1 MVRRRKPD
9 WASRPSGTRR
19 CRDTVARRSDDDV
32 LGPIGYLIV
41 EYPGNKMT
49 GNAFLELMSLVDR
62 GLVRVLDLQFVMR
75 DEDGALTVME
85 LSDIDAD
92 GQFDFGLFAGV
103 SSGLL
108 DESDLKEAATAIEP
122 NSAAAI
128 MVYENR
134 WAAPFAQALREAG
147 ANLVSAGFIPQDALL
162 ATLDA
167 LGE

>member
-1 MVRRRKPD
+1 
-9 WASRPSGTRR
+9 
-19 CRDTVARRSDDDV
+19 VARSEDDV

-41 EYPGNKMT
+41 EYSGNKFT
-49 GNAFLELMSLVDR
+49 GNAFNELLSLVDR
-62 GLVRVLDLQFVMR
+62 GLVRVLDLRFVMR
-75 DEDGALTVME
+75 ADDGSLAVME

-108 DESDLKEAATAIEP
+108 DESDLKEAANAVEP

-134 WAAPFAQALREAG
+134 WAAPFVQALREAG
-147 ANLVSAGFIPQDALL
+147 ANLVSAGYIPQDALV
-162 ATLDA
+162 AALDA
-167 LGE
+167 AGA

>member
-1 MVRRRKPD
+1 MAP
-9 WASRPSGTRR
+9 
-19 CRDTVARRSDDDV
+19 RSDDDV

-49 GNAFLELMSLVDR
+49 GNAFRELLDLVDR
-62 GLVRVLDLQFVMR
+62 GLLRVLDLRFVMR
-75 DEDGALTVME
+75 ADDGSLAVME

-108 DESDLKEAATAIEP
+108 DESDLKEAANALEP
-122 NSAAAI
+122 NSAAAV

-134 WAAPFAQALREAG
+134 WAASFVGALREAG
-147 ANLVSAGFIPQDALL
+147 ANLVSAGYIPQDLLL

-167 LGE
+167 QGS

>member
-1 MVRRRKPD
+1 M
-9 WASRPSGTRR
+9 A
-19 CRDTVARRSDDDV
+19 RSDDDV

-41 EYPGNKMT
+41 EYPGTGKMT
-49 GNAFLELMSLVDR
+49 GNAFGELLSLVDR
-62 GLVRVLDLQFVMR
+62 GLVRVLDLRFVMR
-75 DEDGALTVME
+75 GADGSLAVME

-92 GQFDFGLFAGV
+92 GQFDFGVFAGA

-108 DESDLKEAATAIEP
+108 DESDLQEAANAIEP

-147 ANLVSAGFIPQDALL
+147 ANLVSAGFIPQEALL
-162 ATLDA
+162 ESLEA
-167 LGE
+167 LAG

>member
-1 MVRRRKPD
+1 VPG
-9 WASRPSGTRR
+9 GTRR
-19 CRDTVARRSDDDV
+19 CKSVAPRSDDDV

-49 GNAFLELMSLVDR
+49 GNAFRELLDLVDR
-62 GLVRVLDLQFVMR
+62 GLVRVLDLRFVMR
-75 DEDGALTVME
+75 ADDGSLALME

-108 DESDLKEAATAIEP
+108 DESDLKEAANALEP
-122 NSAAAI
+122 NSAAAV

-134 WAAPFAQALREAG
+134 WAASFVGALREAG
-147 ANLVSAGFIPQDALL
+147 ANLVSAGYIPQDLLL

-167 LGE
+167 QGS

>member
-1 MVRRRKPD
+1 M
-9 WASRPSGTRR
+9 A
-19 CRDTVARRSDDDV
+19 ARSDADI

-41 EYPGNKMT
+41 EYPGNTMT

-75 DEDGALTVME
+75 TEDGSLAVME

-92 GQFDFGLFAGV
+92 GQFDFGVFAGV

-108 DESDLKEAATAIEP
+108 DESDLNEAANAIEP
-122 NSAAAI
+122 NSSAAI

-162 ATLDA
+162 ASLDA
-167 LGE
+167 LGA

>member
-1 MVRRRKPD
+1 MAP
-9 WASRPSGTRR
+9 
-19 CRDTVARRSDDDV
+19 RSDDDV

-49 GNAFLELMSLVDR
+49 GNAFRELLDLVDR
-62 GLVRVLDLQFVMR
+62 GLVRVLDLRFVMR
-75 DEDGALTVME
+75 ADDGSLALME

-108 DESDLKEAATAIEP
+108 DESDLKEAANALEP
-122 NSAAAI
+122 NSAAAV

-134 WAAPFAQALREAG
+134 WAASFVGALREAG
-147 ANLVSAGFIPQDALL
+147 ANLVSAGYIPQDLLL

-167 LGE
+167 QGS

>member
-1 MVRRRKPD
+1 M
-9 WASRPSGTRR
+9 A
-19 CRDTVARRSDDDV
+19 ARSDADI

-75 DEDGALTVME
+75 AEDGSLAVME
-85 LSDIDAD
+85 LLDIDAD
-92 GQFDFGLFAGV
+92 GQFDFGVFAGV

-108 DESDLKEAATAIEP
+108 DESDLNEAANAIEP
-122 NSAAAI
+122 NSSAAI

-162 ATLDA
+162 ASLDA
-167 LGE
+167 LGA

>member
-1 MVRRRKPD
+1 M
-9 WASRPSGTRR
+9 
-19 CRDTVARRSDDDV
+19 ARRSDDDV

-108 DESDLKEAATAIEP
+108 DESDLKEAANAIEP

>member
-1 MVRRRKPD
+1 
-9 WASRPSGTRR
+9 
-19 CRDTVARRSDDDV
+19 VAPRSADDV

-49 GNAFLELMSLVDR
+49 GNAFLELVSLVDR

-75 DEDGALTVME
+75 AEDGSLAVME

-108 DESDLKEAATAIEP
+108 DESDLNEAANAIEP

-134 WAAPFAQALREAG
+134 WAAPFTQALRDAG

-162 ATLDA
+162 ASLDA
-167 LGE
+167 LGG

>member
-1 MVRRRKPD
+1 MAPD
-9 WASRPSGTRR
+9 G
-19 CRDTVARRSDDDV
+19 DDV

-41 EYPGNKMT
+41 EWPGTEKMT
-49 GNAFLELMSLVDR
+49 GNAFGELLSLVDR

-75 DEDGALTVME
+75 ADDGSLAVME

-108 DESDLKEAATAIEP
+108 DDSDLEEAANAIEP

-134 WAAPFAQALREAG
+134 WAAPFTQALREAG
-147 ANLVSAGFIPQDALL
+147 ASLVSAGFIPQDALL
-162 ATLDA
+162 ASLEA
-167 LGE
+167 LGA

>member
-1 MVRRRKPD
+1 
-9 WASRPSGTRR
+9 
-19 CRDTVARRSDDDV
+19 VAPRSDDDV

-49 GNAFLELMSLVDR
+49 GNAFRELLDLVDR
-62 GLVRVLDLQFVMR
+62 GLLRVLDLRFVMR
-75 DEDGALTVME
+75 ADDGSLAVME

-108 DESDLKEAATAIEP
+108 DESDLKEAANAVEP

-134 WAAPFAQALREAG
+134 WAAPFVQALREAG
-147 ANLVSAGFIPQDALL
+147 ANLVSAGYIPQDALV
-162 ATLDA
+162 AALDA
-167 LGE
+167 AGA